1 MGANTTIQVVAA
13 AKNMEAMDTSTITI
27 TIMAPVAVEAATP
40 DWTTIIW
47 VTVTIP
53 AAGAVVMVEITT
65 EAPTAAT
72 MGHPATAAAK
82 ITTTTTSLWALTT
95 T

>member
-13 AKNMEAMDTSTITI
+13 AKNMEAMAMDTSTITI
-27 TIMAPVAVEAATP
+27 TIMALVAATP

-53 AAGAVVMVEITT
+53 AAGAVEITT

-82 ITTTTTSLWALTT
+82 ITTTTSLWALTT